1 MRILQCISGEK
12 SLCCNRK
19 NGTAMQTKKRVLGY
33 LILSMLLCNTVL
45 VSAEEVKIVQTEI
58 IEYQQ
63 TEDKKYKELVN
74 PTLVHKNADGS
85 EVHSGR
91 DKQCGHLTRE
101 TDLRI
106 GSLNKTIGDL
116 TDNDRKIYDK
126 TIEKVE
132 MTTGKN
138 KATFSMKQRDKNAVE
153 GGTITYQSGGGTAG
167 DNTWVSVGNGT
178 TTQKFNTGSV
188 VSTTSKEN
196 ASLKDLTIN
205 GKKYLAAVSI
215 NEKNSLSSVD
225 AQVQSKAEK
234 AIALGNQAQA
244 NNHNDVALG
253 SGSSTEKAVA
263 THGTI
268 IDGEYYGF
276 AGTEPTSTV
285 SIGSKGKKRTITNV
299 AAGRVQY
306 DSTDA
311 INGSQLYATNQA
323 IETLARRI
331 NKIGANA
338 AAMAALHPL
347 DFDPDDKWD
356 FAAGVGR
363 YRGVH
368 AVALGIF
375 YRPNEDTMISVSG
388 NLGSGDKMVNA
399 GISLKI
405 GQGNHVSTSRVA
417 MAKEIKELRKEIA
430 EMRSLMQGAS
440 EAAPHNTV
448 STQIFPDIPANHWA
462 YDYVTELAKKG
473 IVEGY
478 EDGKFS
484 GDRTMTRYE
493 FVALLYRALKRGE
506 VLPKRIVKEF
516 SADLQYFQ
524 IDTVERDD
532 QNRPVIER
540 IRVAKPMKNI

>member
-19 NGTAMQTKKRVLGY
+19 NGIAMQTKKRVLGY

-285 SIGSKGKKRTITNV
+285 SIGSKGKERTITNV

-448 STQIFPDIPANHWA
+448 STQIFPDISANHWA

-524 IDTVERDD
+524 IDAVERDD

>member
-1 MRILQCISGEK
+1 MYFWRK
-12 SLCCNRK
+12 KLCCNRK

-45 VSAEEVKIVQTEI
+45 VRAEEVKIVQTEI

-263 THGTI
+263 THGTT

-285 SIGSKGKKRTITNV
+285 SIGSKGKERTITNV

-405 GQGNHVSTSRVA
+405 GQGNYVSTSRVA

>member
-33 LILSMLLCNTVL
+33 LILSMLLCNTVF
-45 VSAEEVKIVQTEI
+45 VRAEEVKIVQTEI

-153 GGTITYQSGGGTAG
+153 GGTIIYQSGGGTAG

-263 THGTI
+263 THGTT

-285 SIGSKGKKRTITNV
+285 SIGSKGKERTITNV

>member
-19 NGTAMQTKKRVLGY
+19 NGTAVQTKKRVLGY
-33 LILSMLLCNTVL
+33 LILSMLLCNTVF
-45 VSAEEVKIVQTEI
+45 VRAEEVKIVQTEI

-263 THGTI
+263 THGTT

-285 SIGSKGKKRTITNV
+285 SIGSKGKERTITNV

-524 IDTVERDD
+524 IDAVERDD

>member
-1 MRILQCISGEK
+1 MGILKFSSREK
-12 SLCCNRK
+12 SLYHNRK
-19 NGTAMQTKKRVLGY
+19 NGTATQTKKRIWGY
-33 LILSMLLCNTVL
+33 LILSLLLCNTVF
-45 VSAEEVKIVQTEI
+45 VRAEEVKIVQTEI

-285 SIGSKGKKRTITNV
+285 SIGSKGKERTITNV

>member
-33 LILSMLLCNTVL
+33 LILSMLLCNTVF
-45 VSAEEVKIVQTEI
+45 VRAEEVKIVQTEI

-285 SIGSKGKKRTITNV
+285 SIGSKGKERTITNV

-524 IDTVERDD
+524 IDAVERDD

>member
-19 NGTAMQTKKRVLGY
+19 NGTAVQTKKRVLGY
-33 LILSMLLCNTVL
+33 LILSMLLCNTVF
-45 VSAEEVKIVQTEI
+45 VRAEEVKIVQTEI

-153 GGTITYQSGGGTAG
+153 GGTIIYQSGGGTAG

-263 THGTI
+263 THGTT

-285 SIGSKGKKRTITNV
+285 SIGSKGKERTITNV

-405 GQGNHVSTSRVA
+405 GQGNYVSTSRVA

-462 YDYVTELAKKG
+462 YDYVTEFAKKG

-524 IDTVERDD
+524 IDAVERDD

>member
-19 NGTAMQTKKRVLGY
+19 NGTAVQTKKRVLGY
-33 LILSMLLCNTVL
+33 LILSMLLCNTVF
-45 VSAEEVKIVQTEI
+45 VRAEEVKIVQTEI

-153 GGTITYQSGGGTAG
+153 GGTIIYQSGGGTAG

-263 THGTI
+263 THGTT

-285 SIGSKGKKRTITNV
+285 SIGSKGKERTITNV

-524 IDTVERDD
+524 IDAVERDD

>member
-1 MRILQCISGEK
+1 MGILKFSSREK
-12 SLCCNRK
+12 SLYHNRK
-19 NGTAMQTKKRVLGY
+19 NGTATQTKKRIWGY
-33 LILSMLLCNTVL
+33 LILSLLLCNTVF
-45 VSAEEVKIVQTEI
+45 VRAEEVKIVQTEI

-263 THGTI
+263 THGTT

-285 SIGSKGKKRTITNV
+285 SIGSKGKERTITNV

-405 GQGNHVSTSRVA
+405 GQGNYVSTSRVA